1 MMRAHRKNGRPS
13 AEAFGT
19 PVAINAGPSR
29 TDDTPNLHLTLVRVQ
44 PSATATRG
52 RNLVRFLTDLAPEK
66 PVPVVAEC
74 PHCHHLWDVAVDLT
88 DEDAPVVLRLR
99 DNCLC
104 GESLDT
110 PTMIRLCIG
119 VARNLV
125 EAVWIARSPA

>member
-1 MMRAHRKNGRPS
+1 MMRARAAARMQNGRPS

-29 TDDTPNLHLTLVRVQ
+29 TDDIPNLHLTLVRVQ

-52 RNLVRFLTDLAPEK
+52 R
-66 PVPVVAEC
+66 
-74 PHCHHLWDVAVDLT
+74 DLT
-88 DEDAPVVLRLR
+88 DEDAPVVLCLR